1 MKTVDDAT
9 LAEMVQAI
17 VEKTDPDRVYLFGSR
32 ARGDARIDSDVDLL
46 VVERERFG
54 AGRPR
59 VERIN
64 RVYDALAPFRVP
76 TDVLV
81 YSADEVARW
90 QASLNHVIGRCCRE
104 GKLLYERH

>member
-1 MKTVDDAT
+1 MNTLDDAT
-9 LAEMVQAI
+9 LAKMVQAI

-32 ARGDARIDSDVDLL
+32 ARGDARIDSDVDFLI
-46 VVERERFG
+46 VERGPFG
-54 AGRPR
+54 SGRPR

-81 YSADEVARW
+81 YSPEEVARW
-90 QASLNHVIGRCCRE
+90 QGSLNHVIGRCCRE
-104 GKLLYERH
+104 GKLLYERP